1 MSEYRFTDGNLIVLY
16 AVHRGKASDG
26 SDGLPDYIKER
37 VKLGLETYDTVMKS
51 RPDKHKTMV
60 MIVGEQGPAE
70 KVKQALIEGGVKP
83 DIIAIDTELKN
94 MAQTISR
101 VADMIKSKPN
111 PPFIYFIGSVW
122 LHDIFNST
130 VISKLKGYRIQFY
143 GALDH
148 RPVDEVEREKA
159 LDAPKKGMEYYKQQA
174 KNKAVDVLLNIIF
187 PE

>member
-1 MSEYRFTDGNLIVLY
+1 MSGFRFTDGNLIVLY
-16 AVHRGKASDG
+16 AVHSGKSSDG
-26 SDGLPDYIKER
+26 GLPDYIIER
-37 VKLGLETYDTVMKS
+37 VMLALETHGTVMKS
-51 RPDKHKTMV
+51 KADHHKTMV
-60 MIVGEQGPAE
+60 IIVGEYGPAE
-70 KVKQALIEGGVKP
+70 KVKEVLVEGGVSK
-83 DIIAIDTELKN
+83 DIIAIDTDSKN
-94 MAQTISR
+94 MAQTIDR

-130 VISKLKGYRIQFY
+130 AVSKLKGYRIQFY

-159 LDAPKKGMEYYKQQA
+159 LDVPKKGAEYYKQQT

-187 PE
+187 PD